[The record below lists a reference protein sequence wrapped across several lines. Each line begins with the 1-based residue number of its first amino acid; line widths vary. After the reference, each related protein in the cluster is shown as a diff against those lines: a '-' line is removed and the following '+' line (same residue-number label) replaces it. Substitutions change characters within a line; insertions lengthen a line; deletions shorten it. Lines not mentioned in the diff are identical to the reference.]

1 MENTN
6 PEGADVPTPLPHY
19 PDWTAVTAKQHELNR
34 ALLGRAKGRVFD
46 LLSSLLFD
54 REVDRYLSYAN
65 VVAVRRLGF
74 NDHGPVH
81 ARVTTYNA
89 LKILDLLHRGGILT
103 SLEDEEAGTYEDSQ
117 VAVALGCFLH
127 DIGMGVTRQDHEWHS
142 ILLADETIRT
152 HLERL
157 YPPSDARRVA
167 LRPLVHEIIVG
178 HMGHSRIHS
187 IEAGVVLVADGTDMT
202 RGRSRIPSLL
212 DRDPAVGDIHRFS
225 ARAIER
231 VEIRPG
237 ESKPIRITVKME
249 NVTGL
254 FQIEEVLMAKI
265 KASPIMPYIE
275 LSALVGDDPPRFYLR

>member
-1 MENTN
+1 MENPD
-6 PEGADVPTPLPHY
+6 PEGAASPAPSPHY
-19 PDWTAVTAKQHELNR
+19 PDWTAVTAKQLELNR
-34 ALLGRAKGRVFD
+34 ALLGRATGRLFD

-74 NDHGPVH
+74 NDHGPIH

-89 LKILDLLHRGGILT
+89 LKILDLLHRGGIRT
-103 SLEDEEAGTYEDSQ
+103 SLEEEEVGTYEDAQ

-142 ILLADETIRT
+142 ILLADDTIRT
-152 HLERL
+152 HLGQL
-157 YPPSDARRVA
+157 YAPTDARRVA

-187 IEAGVVLVADGTDMT
+187 IEAGIVLVADGTDMT

-225 ARAIER
+225 ARAVER
-231 VEIRPG
+231 VEISAG
-237 ESKPIRITVKME
+237 DSKPLRITVKME
-249 NVTGL
+249 HVTGL

-275 LSALVGDDPPRFYLR
+275 LAALVGDEPPRFYLR